1 MAEDDVG
8 VVVFDAAEGDKADAD
23 FLGVRAGHQ
32 IFLGVDVNIG
42 RRILEQD
49 FFLDPLVHFFAGAG
63 VDVVLRRIAGQHA
76 AFFDGDQVV
85 GALGVVAFLH
95 RGANLVV
102 GLGEHVIERYAV
114 GVVAEGAKRLDFCHG
129 ASCGR
134 N

>member
-8 VVVFDAAEGDKADAD
+8 VVVLDAAERDEANSG
-23 FLGVRAGHQ
+23 FLGVGARHQ

-42 RRILEQD
+42 RGILEQD
-49 FFLDPLVHFFAGAG
+49 FFFDPLFRFFAGAG

-85 GALGVVAFLH
+85 GALGVIGFLH

-102 GLGEHVIERYAV
+102 GLGEHVARAARGWCRNGRRETV
-114 GVVAEGAKRLDFCHG
+114 GFLPWGLVW
-129 ASCGR
+129 S
-134 N
+134 